1 VPQDIYN
8 LGCLSDLRQNDN
20 QEVRMTISKSLDFKE
35 AVEYHYGAFPPSLDS
50 DYGRLIIPLVK
61 ATSALARYDQMLKGM
76 HNSELFLTPMR
87 SQEAVV
93 SSRIEG
99 TISTL
104 DEVLRLEAEQ
114 EDEGN
119 EPVETEV
126 RADTFEVFLYGRAM
140 KLAQDSMKSGQPLS
154 PFLIRSL
161 HKVLLGFGRG
171 AHLSPGEF
179 KSEQNYLADRNRRK
193 ILFVPIRPENLLE
206 GLDRL
211 FSYINDPQEE
221 TLIKTAVTHL
231 EFEALHPFKDGNG
244 RIGRMMIPLLLWKAG
259 LISEPYFYVSGY
271 FEEHKDEYIDGMRNV
286 SENNAW
292 ADWIIFFLEALESQ
306 AQRNL
311 AKVEEIGELYNSMKI
326 EFSKILS
333 SKWNMS
339 ALDFIFTRPVFRNNV
354 FTSRSG
360 IPAPTAYKFIRAL
373 LDAGILRTVQ
383 AASGRRPALY
393 AFEPLLTLIR
403 E

>member
-1 VPQDIYN
+1 MAN
-8 LGCLSDLRQNDN
+8 
-20 QEVRMTISKSLDFKE
+20 ELDFSE
-35 AVEYHYGAFPPSLDS
+35 AVDYHYGAFPPVLDTE
-50 DYGRLIIPLVK
+50 YARLIIPLVK

-104 DEVLRLEAEQ
+104 DAVLRLEAEQ
-114 EDEGN
+114 EDEGD
-119 EPVETEV
+119 EPLEPDM
-126 RADTFEVFLYGRAM
+126 RGDTFEVFLYGRAM
-140 KLAQDSMKSGQPLS
+140 KLAQDSMKGGQPLS

-161 HKVLLGFGRG
+161 HRVLLGFGRG

-179 KSEQNYLADRNRRK
+179 KAEQNYLADRNRRK
-193 ILFVPIRPENLLE
+193 ILFVPIRPERLPE

-211 FSYINDPQEE
+211 FAYINDPNGE
-221 TLIKTAVTHL
+221 TLIKTAVAHL

-271 FEEHKDEYIDGMRNV
+271 FEAHKDEYIDGMRNV
-286 SENNAW
+286 SQNNAW
-292 ADWIIFFLEALESQ
+292 ADWIIFFLQALESQ

-311 AKVEEIGELYNSMKI
+311 SKVEEISILYNAQKI

-333 SKWNMS
+333 SKWSMN
-339 ALDFIFTRPVFRNNV
+339 ALDFVFTRPVFRNNT
-354 FTSRSG
+354 FTSKSG
-360 IPAPTAYKFIRAL
+360 IPAPTAYKFIRSL

-383 AASGRRPALY
+383 PAAGRRPAVY
-393 AFEPLLTLIR
+393 AFESLLALIR